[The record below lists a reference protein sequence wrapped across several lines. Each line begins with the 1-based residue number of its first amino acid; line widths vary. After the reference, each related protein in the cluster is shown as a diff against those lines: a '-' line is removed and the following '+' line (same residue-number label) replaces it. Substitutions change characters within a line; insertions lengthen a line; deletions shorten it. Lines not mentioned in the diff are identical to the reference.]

1 VSQQLG
7 DSLDLATLA
16 RRDPGGMLGLIAR
29 TPAMMRAAWQLS
41 RGLQLPERHRT
52 VKAVAVIGMGG
63 SAVAG
68 DLVRGIFSDRLR
80 VPLVSVRD
88 YELPAWVGPETLVV
102 AASHSGATEETISA
116 FSAALS
122 LRCPSAVI
130 TAGGPLGDVARR
142 VQLPSLFY
150 PDESPPRAALGYGL
164 LLLAGLLERAGLLDL
179 TDAEVEAAAHAVEQV
194 VAANGPEVPTEQ
206 NVAKQLGWALV
217 GRLPIVEAAGFLAPV
232 ARRWK
237 AQINENSKSS
247 ALAEELPEATHNAV
261 VGYEQPEP
269 IRENLYVVFLASP
282 LDHPR
287 NARRASVSTQLLAAS
302 GIDYQVVPVA
312 GEGRLGQAWSAIAL
326 GDYVSAYLALLYG
339 IDPTPV
345 EAIGIVKGSLAD
357 NPDDSEDD

>member
-1 VSQQLG
+1 
-7 DSLDLATLA
+7 
-16 RRDPGGMLGLIAR
+16 M
-29 TPAMMRAAWQLS
+29 
-41 RGLQLPERHRT
+41 
-52 VKAVAVIGMGG
+52 
-63 SAVAG
+63 
-68 DLVRGIFSDRLR
+68 
-80 VPLVSVRD
+80 PLVSVRD

-269 IRENLYVVFLASP
+269 PFTGDRHHLVVDA
-282 LDHPR
+282 
-287 NARRASVSTQLLAAS
+287 
-302 GIDYQVVPVA
+302 
-312 GEGRLGQAWSAIAL
+312 
-326 GDYVSAYLALLYG
+326 
-339 IDPTPV
+339 
-345 EAIGIVKGSLAD
+345 
-357 NPDDSEDD
+357 